1 MAITIAKE
9 NYPSFASGVGVS
21 GKRQVLYVNYG
32 EGATKDKPVWTL
44 LGGLE
49 TNTLSISADT
59 STVQTKESGYWADGT
74 VTNKSY
80 ELSADV
86 IMKRDNAA

>member
-44 LGGLE
+44 LGDLKPIPFLFLRILPPFRPKKAG
-49 TNTLSISADT
+49 TGPK
-59 STVQTKESGYWADGT
+59 VQ
-74 VTNKSY
+74 
-80 ELSADV
+80 
-86 IMKRDNAA
+86 